1 MAFGQFFTRYGNQKR
16 PNRATDFSREEKER
30 LAYVKGSIFNALN
43 GEELSREEIVNT
55 TALTD
60 VQDLGMLPNFTAST
74 NILSKYIYS
83 VDRDKRPRIETY
95 REMSK
100 YPEISFAVD
109 EYVDEAINEDKE
121 GKFIGL
127 TIKNKDIEQNDNQRK
142 TLLAEFDYI
151 CDNVLNIEKFIDQWF
166 REFMIDGEI
175 FFEKVIDIQ
184 NQTKGVIRVKKL
196 MTTRCN
202 PIWKDLESDEIL
214 FFAYQDDENQ
224 LLNLPNEMIAYAN
237 SGIFEYSRDESMK
250 IVNSFLEECKT
261 TYKRLK
267 LLEDALVIYR
277 IVRAPERRVFKID
290 VGNLPKG
297 RAEQFMNEMI
307 TRYRQKKFFN
317 TETGDISESLDSMAM
332 TEDYWFPVF
341 QGGRSSDV
349 TSLPGGSGLGEI
361 EDVQYFRD
369 KMYQGLKIPRSRYGE
384 DKRFSIGNNE
394 DITREEQKFVKA
406 VRRFTRRFS
415 ECIKSIFM
423 THLTLKGVVDEYGL
437 ETQDI
442 TINLL
447 SNNLFERFMEAKI
460 LELQFQN
467 FGYFSDLID
476 TEKPLFSRE
485 WVVKK
490 YLEIDE
496 ESWQE
501 NIKMLVQEEGENGEG
516 DENEEDSGS
525 AEDLGL

>member
-1 MAFGQFFTRYGNQKR
+1 MAFGQFFTRYGTQTR
-16 PNRATDFSREEKER
+16 PSKATDFSREEKEHFANVR
-30 LAYVKGSIFNALN
+30 SAIFSALN
-43 GEELSREEIVNT
+43 DGEQTRSDKVNT

-60 VQDLGMLPNFTAST
+60 VQHLGMLPDFTAST

-95 REMSK
+95 REMAK

-109 EYVDEAINEDKE
+109 EYVDEAINEDKD
-121 GKFIGL
+121 GNFIGL
-127 TIKNKDIEQNDNQRK
+127 IIKNQEIEKNENSRK
-142 TLLAEFDYI
+142 TILAEFEYM
-151 CDNVLNIEKFIDQWF
+151 CDHILNIQKFIDQWF

-175 FFEKVIDIQ
+175 FFEKVID
-184 NQTKGVIRVKKL
+184 NQDEEKGIIRVKKL

-202 PIWKDLESDEIL
+202 PIWKDIESDEIL

-224 LLNLPNEMIAYAN
+224 LLNLPTEMIAYAN
-237 SGIFEYSRDESMK
+237 SGLYEYSRDESMK

-317 TETGDISESLDSMAM
+317 TETGDISEALDSMAM

-361 EDVQYFRD
+361 EDVEYFRN
-369 KMYQGLKIPRSRYGE
+369 KLYQGLKIPRSRYGE
-384 DKRFSIGNNE
+384 ENRFSIGNTD

-406 VRRFTRRFS
+406 VKRFTRRFS
-415 ECIKSIFM
+415 ECILSIFM
-423 THLTLKGVVDEYGL
+423 THLSLKGITDEYGL
-437 ETQDI
+437 TDQDI
-442 TINLL
+442 AIHLL

-467 FGYFSDLID
+467 FGYFADLID

-485 WVVKK
+485 WVAKK

-496 ESWQE
+496 EAWQE
-501 NIKMLVQEEGENGEG
+501 NIKMLVQEEQEGGGG
-516 DENEEDSGS
+516 DEEDDGGEE
-525 AEDLGL
+525 ADLGL